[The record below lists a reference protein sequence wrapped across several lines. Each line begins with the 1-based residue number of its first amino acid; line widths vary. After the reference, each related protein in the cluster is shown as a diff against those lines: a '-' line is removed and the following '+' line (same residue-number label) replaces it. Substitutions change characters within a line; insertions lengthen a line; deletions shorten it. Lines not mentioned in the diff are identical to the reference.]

1 METKDTLSWAE
12 LPKPIQGQ
20 FLETSRLLELKRGEH
35 IYTQGHEPEAIYF
48 VKRGLVG
55 LVLTSSTGK
64 EHLLRF
70 FREGQVFGHRS
81 LFSKQKHHA
90 STVALDTTQ
99 VLRVPKEI
107 FLKTLD
113 ENPTLYK
120 QLVQVL
126 SKELGRC
133 EIQRVMILE
142 NQILARTAQS
152 LVYLK
157 DLHPDHSWTRQE
169 IANFCASTVST
180 VIKAMAKLESLGLIR
195 QEGRS
200 IEILDRV
207 GLLKLQDQ
215 DKE

>member
-1 METKDTLSWAE
+1 MSA
-12 LPKPIQGQ
+12 
-20 FLETSRLLELKRGEH
+20 S
-35 IYTQGHEPEAIYF
+35 
-48 VKRGLVG
+48 
-55 LVLTSSTGK
+55 GK

-70 FREGQVFGHRS
+70 FREEQFFGHRTI
-81 LFSKQKHHA
+81 FSQGTHHA
-90 STVALDTTQ
+90 STIALDSTV
-99 VLRVPKEI
+99 VLKIPKEV
-107 FLKTLD
+107 FLETLD
-113 ENPTLYK
+113 ESPLLYK

-126 SKELGRC
+126 SRELGRS

-157 DLHPDHSWTRQE
+157 DLHPQHAWTRQE

-180 VIKAMAKLESLGLIR
+180 VIKAMTKLETMGLIR

-200 IEILDRV
+200 IEILNRE
-207 GLLKLQDQ
+207 GLLNLQDQ